1 MKIFGIPIKID
12 PSFLIVCALLA
23 YSRLSQPELLVEWLI
38 VILVSIIIHELG
50 HALMVRLFGMTPQIM
65 LYSMGGLT
73 SWQDNKR
80 VSPPKHI
87 AISLAGPFAGFLFGG
102 IVILSNIMLPD
113 LFADRIGRYAYD
125 DLLWVNFGWGIFNL
139 LPILPLDGG
148 NVVHS
153 IEEWVRKKP
162 GGTIARAVSLIAAV
176 CVALWA
182 ISIGWTWVM
191 ILMGLFAWNNVS
203 ALIQT
208 YQYKRDDRVVPLLD
222 QARSAI
228 TNDEGPEA
236 VRLAKEMLRSAHSKE
251 MESESHLILVQ
262 GLILGGDIDQAKKEV
277 DRLRAISGPQVM
289 LHALAGFER
298 NQLPRAIP
306 VIEYAYQFGPTPDLN
321 FTFANALIAAGR
333 FQEATAVIAE
343 QKQPEYAAGLY
354 SMLQTEAFAAGE
366 YNLSAQAG
374 RQSFERTKA
383 SNVAYNI
390 GCAEARLGHD
400 DEALAWIERAIDAGF
415 RDARSLASDPDFAS
429 LRSRPEFERISGRLR
444 EAVV

>member
-23 YSRLSQPELLVEWLI
+23 YSRLSQPDLLVEWLI
-38 VILVSIIIHELG
+38 VIFVSIIIHELG
-50 HALMVRLFGMTPQIM
+50 HALMVRLFGMTPQIL

-73 SWQDNKR
+73 SWQDEKG

-102 IVILSNIMLPD
+102 IVFLSNILMPD
-113 LFADRIGRYAYD
+113 LFADRIGRNAFE

-182 ISIGWTWVM
+182 ISVGWTWVM
-191 ILMGLFAWNNVS
+191 ILMGLFAWNNIS
-203 ALIQT
+203 ALVQT

-228 TNDEGPEA
+228 
-236 VRLAKEMLRSAHSKE
+236 
-251 MESESHLILVQ
+251 
-262 GLILGGDIDQAKKEV
+262 
-277 DRLRAISGPQVM
+277 
-289 LHALAGFER
+289 
-298 NQLPRAIP
+298 
-306 VIEYAYQFGPTPDLN
+306 
-321 FTFANALIAAGR
+321 
-333 FQEATAVIAE
+333 
-343 QKQPEYAAGLY
+343 
-354 SMLQTEAFAAGE
+354 
-366 YNLSAQAG
+366 
-374 RQSFERTKA
+374 
-383 SNVAYNI
+383 
-390 GCAEARLGHD
+390 
-400 DEALAWIERAIDAGF
+400 
-415 RDARSLASDPDFAS
+415 
-429 LRSRPEFERISGRLR
+429 
-444 EAVV
+444 